1 MKKVSSI
8 APLLLIGCIPFSQS
22 KPEPPR
28 VAAMVERF
36 AAEASALGI
45 EPAPPPLPA
54 VTRTLGH
61 AVEALPWT
69 KNGAELG
76 VQIATEAQAMEKDG
90 AGKEVE
96 HARRSLTLALEAADA
111 VKKAAGSQAERER
124 ALLGAR
130 QSVESLAPGSPPGA
144 SRPAVEGAY
153 RAVARALL
161 AVCGGGGSP
170 STSNPLAVLV
180 ARFAVEEADEA
191 RRTGAQLAFA
201 MASTLDELP
210 ARPPKVAQLAAELR
224 KHAQR
229 LADAATLDYS
239 AQLKE
244 ALTIA
249 VDALAVVERAQRFS
263 ALAAMRTEARAA
275 IGRINAE
282 RPFELQR
289 AQAQDAVRLLTD
301 ALTVA
306 AAR

>member
-1 MKKVSSI
+1 MS
-8 APLLLIGCIPFSQS
+8 LLLIGCIPFLHS

-28 VAAMVERF
+28 MPAMVERF

-45 EPAPPPLPA
+45 EPAQPTLPA

-76 VQIATEAQAMEKDG
+76 AQIGAEAQAMEKDG
-90 AGKEVE
+90 AAEEVE
-96 HARRSLTLALEAADA
+96 HARRSLSLELEAADA
-111 VKKAAGSQAERER
+111 VKQTAGSQAERER

-130 QSVESLAPGSPPGA
+130 QSVESLAVS
-144 SRPAVEGAY
+144 SRPAVEDAY

-161 AVCGGGGSP
+161 AVCGGGGLA
-170 STSNPLAVLV
+170 STSNPLADLV
-180 ARFAVEEADEA
+180 ARFAVEDADAA

-210 ARPPKVAQLAAELR
+210 AAPHKNAQRAAELR

-229 LADAATLDYS
+229 LADAGTLDYS

-249 VDALAVVERAQRFS
+249 VDALTAVERAQRFS
-263 ALAAMRTEARAA
+263 ALAALRAEARAA
-275 IGRINAE
+275 VGRINAD

-289 AQAQDAVRLLTD
+289 AAAQDAVRLLAD